1 LDGVGLLE
9 AAVLQEQLQIG
20 LLGGVQLF
28 GEF

>member
-1 LDGVGLLE
+1 LGGISLLE
-9 AAVLQEQLQIG
+9 AAVLQEQLQVG